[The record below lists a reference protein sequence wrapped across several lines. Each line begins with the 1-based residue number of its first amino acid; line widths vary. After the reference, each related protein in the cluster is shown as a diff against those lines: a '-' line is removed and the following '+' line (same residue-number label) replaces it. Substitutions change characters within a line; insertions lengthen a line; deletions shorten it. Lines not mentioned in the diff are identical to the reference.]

1 MVVLNRHALLQSL
14 GIAIPAAGVPSE
26 LAALAGRDEP
36 DDDGFRQPVQTTVA
50 DWGPVAGALG
60 RRKWHREAHVQEAA
74 YRPSFHLL
82 PRDLNLQRV
91 PLFCR
96 RGRVA

>member
-1 MVVLNRHALLQSL
+1 MVIMNRRALLQSL

-36 DDDGFRQPVQTTVA
+36 DDDGFQQPVQTTVA

-60 RRKWHREAHVQEAA
+60 RSGKLNSGTVYRVGFPRGDLKVTSYGIQVAA
-74 YRPSFHLL
+74 GLSRTTLET
-82 PRDLNLQRV
+82 V
-91 PLFCR
+91 
-96 RGRVA
+96 